1 MFTGLVQSTG
11 TVEQITPL
19 SDGAAAAAGNEGAA
33 GDEGSSGAA
42 GTVRLKVAAPALA
55 AQLKLG
61 DSIAVSGVCLTAL
74 EPTSTHFF
82 AELAQETVERTS
94 LASLAPGSL
103 VNLELPTPAGTPLGG
118 HIVQG
123 HVDSTGS
130 LLALERIS
138 PGARSDWRLRVAVPP
153 AVGRFVVE
161 KGSVT
166 IEGISLTVARWF
178 PERDAQDDTPTGA
191 GELHVAIIPHTYES
205 TNLHRL
211 QPGDPVN
218 LEADVLMKLA
228 IGNGMV
234 VAGHR
239 EDQWTRVA
247 EQDTAGD
254 TPFEVTIPYLI
265 ANGY

>member
-1 MFTGLVQSTG
+1 MFTGLVQATG
-11 TVEQITPL
+11 TIESLTK
-19 SDGAAAAAGNEGAA
+19 SDGTLRL
-33 GDEGSSGAA
+33 
-42 GTVRLKVAAPALA
+42 TVLAPTLA
-55 AQLKLG
+55 PKLAIG

-74 EPTSTHFF
+74 APESSRFH
-82 AELAQETVERTS
+82 AELAAETVTRTS
-94 LASLAPGSL
+94 LSALAPGAQ

-123 HVDSTGS
+123 HVDATGS
-130 LLALERIS
+130 LLGLERV
-138 PGARSDWRLRVAVPP
+138 GEGKRTDWLLRIAVPP

-178 PERDAQDDTPTGA
+178 PEKDAGDDTLTGA
-191 GELHVAIIPHTYES
+191 GELHVAVIPHTYEA
-205 TNLHRL
+205 TNLHTL
-211 QPGDPVN
+211 APGAPVN

-228 IGNGMV
+228 IQNGLL
-234 VAGHR
+234 VAGKR
-239 EDQWTRVA
+239 EDQWTRIA

-254 TPFEVTIPYLI
+254 RPFEVTLPYLV

>member
-1 MFTGLVQSTG
+1 MFTGLVQATG
-11 TVEQITPL
+11 TIEALTEG
-19 SDGAAAAAGNEGAA
+19 DGTLRL
-33 GDEGSSGAA
+33 
-42 GTVRLKVAAPALA
+42 TVLAPALA
-55 AQLKLG
+55 PRLAIG

-74 EPTSTHFF
+74 APESTRFH
-82 AELAQETVERTS
+82 AELAAETVARTS
-94 LASLAPGSL
+94 LSALAPGAQ

-123 HVDSTGS
+123 HVDATGS
-130 LLALERIS
+130 LLGLERI
-138 PGARSDWRLRVAVPP
+138 GAGTRTDWLLRIAVPP

-178 PERDAQDDTPTGA
+178 PEKDAQDDTLTGA
-191 GELHVAIIPHTYES
+191 GELHVAVIPHTYEA
-205 TNLHRL
+205 TNLHTL
-211 QPGDPVN
+211 APGAPVN

-228 IGNGMV
+228 IQNGLL
-234 VAGHR
+234 VAGKR
-239 EDQWTRVA
+239 EDQWTRIA

-254 TPFEVTIPYLI
+254 KPFEVTLPYLV